1 MDLLK
6 LEDQTLT
13 NLYEAFK
20 DNDRFIVKEDV
31 KYTKAVEEILKLSKI
46 NNIKTLSD
54 LRNSFVYAVSDLMTA
69 SRELANIDKTLGK
82 IYNVYSNMMQ
92 YVTTEIDER
101 LYRLG
106 AEI

>member
-6 LEDQTLT
+6 LEDQTLA
-13 NLYEAFK
+13 NLYKAFK
-20 DNDRFIVKEDV
+20 DNDGFMVKEDM
-31 KYTKAVEEILKLSKI
+31 KYTNAVEGILKLSKI
-46 NNIKTLSD
+46 NDVKTLSN

-106 AEI
+106 VEI